1 MTCITINHGNAI
13 FSLQISSWWVHIHWR
28 ELRHIVWATKWC
40 DKNKTRIPKTL
51 SVGLRGWKH
60 ISHECQIIDI
70 WFNRQKLTAARLA
83 AQPYWITASLTTA
96 FCDIFRLHLVRKSH
110 LINALMSLIPK
121 SWHVHRT
128 CEDIRGSVLHVGR
141 SSNHQQ
147 NSKYL
152 PHNSGVLINVVVREQ
167 SRAEPN
173 ESHSVHI
180 CCAACFAIVQ
190 FAELRQRTS
199 ITLLMLVVLLAYLR
213 SVCFIRYQ
221 RNVGWMQKY
230 ALCSARCSFIIS
242 WLTMRCAV
250 LFAIRE

>member
-1 MTCITINHGNAI
+1 MSAYSLNRAEAYRQRNKVMRQKQNKNTENIVRWPAGTKTYFTWMPNNRYLVQSSKIDCGTVGCSAI
-13 FSLQISSWWVHIHWR
+13 LNYCQLDYSILW
-28 ELRHIVWATKWC
+28 
-40 DKNKTRIPKTL
+40 
-51 SVGLRGWKH
+51 H
-60 ISHECQIIDI
+60 ISPPSRPQIT
-70 WFNRQKLTAARLA
+70 FNKC
-83 AQPYWITASLTTA
+83 
-96 FCDIFRLHLVRKSH
+96 FDV
-110 LINALMSLIPK
+110 SLIPK